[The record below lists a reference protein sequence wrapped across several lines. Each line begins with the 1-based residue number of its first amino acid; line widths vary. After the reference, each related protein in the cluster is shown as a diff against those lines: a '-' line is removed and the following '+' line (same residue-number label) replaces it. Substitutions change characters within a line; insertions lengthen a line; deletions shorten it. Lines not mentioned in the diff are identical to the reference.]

1 MKTTEK
7 EVSALIRVEGGMA
20 DEGVLDMYD
29 AANMIHGLARSLNMV
44 AHSFANSEEIRV
56 RANGAHGVQT
66 LIHSSKKGCFEEQ
79 IDVRFSN
86 EIVRRMGHS
95 VIVSN
100 FWDYLVFCWAASVG
114 KSTDPTSSHLQKLV
128 SKDEGFSHDIG
139 DALESAMQDVHKP
152 IARDSKT
159 KIFLARPRVGDQLTL
174 DKKTL
179 AYVTTRTE
187 NSKIF
192 DVIGNVTRYNVL
204 SDFGRLYSDRERRV
218 VSFKLAHPDDQKMRQ
233 LVVQSMQDHVNGH
246 PGKLRFSVS
255 EVLSSLDLV
264 KRYIVQEISKA

>member
-1 MKTTEK
+1 MATAEK
-7 EVSALIRVEGGMA
+7 EVSALVRVEGGIA

-56 RANGAHGVQT
+56 RANSAHGVQT

-86 EIVRRMGHS
+86 KIVQRMGHS
-95 VIVSN
+95 VIVNN
-100 FWDYLVFCWAASVG
+100 FWDYLLYCWAAAVG
-114 KSTDPTSSHLQKLV
+114 KSSVPTSSHLQKLV
-128 SKDEGFSHDIG
+128 AKDADFSYDIG

-159 KIFLARPRVGDQLTL
+159 KIFLARPRIGDQLTL

-187 NSKIF
+187 NSKVF
-192 DVIGNVTRYNVL
+192 DVVGNVTRYNVL
-204 SDFGRLYSDRERRV
+204 SDFGRLYSDHEGRV
-218 VSFKLAHPDDQKMRQ
+218 VSFKLAHPEDQKLRQ
-233 LVVQSMQDHVNGH
+233 LVVQSMQDHVNGRH
-246 PGKLRFSVS
+246 GKLRFSVA
-255 EVLSSLDLV
+255 EVLSSLGQV
-264 KRYIVQEISKA
+264 KRYIVRDISQA